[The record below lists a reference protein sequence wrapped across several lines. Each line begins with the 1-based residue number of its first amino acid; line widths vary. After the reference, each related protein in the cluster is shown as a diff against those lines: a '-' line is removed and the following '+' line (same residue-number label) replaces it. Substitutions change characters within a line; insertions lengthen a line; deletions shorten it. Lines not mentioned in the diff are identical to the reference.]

1 MLTRQNQLLCCCAHR
16 GVMGVRDLLRSESW
30 HIISGNNWK
39 SCLNYHK
46 DSCALLKRISLW
58 FSPQG
63 DNKIYEDKTVK
74 ITWYEPGKSGSGG
87 LIFAWFLSCIWAE
100 CGPLQS
106 ALINTV

>member
-1 MLTRQNQLLCCCAHR
+1 M
-16 GVMGVRDLLRSESW
+16 
-30 HIISGNNWK
+30 
-39 SCLNYHK
+39 
-46 DSCALLKRISLW
+46 LLKRISLW

-74 ITWYEPGKSGSGG
+74 IIWYEPGKSGSGG

-100 CGPLQS
+100 SGPLQS